1 MPLLTDK
8 EAIRQRLRA
17 DRRWCVYALGDLTP
31 RMFAKCEWF
40 TPDLTLVL
48 KDYGTS
54 ILFAH
59 GTGSIREALDH
70 CTFPVHLQVQRD
82 ALEEIKRY
90 ATVTNEKQ
98 MLRMGL
104 GLEGAEKKTRATE
117 STENTDLKRL
127 TGADVEALKNLYA
140 DGEATGESPDFFYD
154 SMVTDGVF
162 FGVYEGDD
170 LIAVT
175 GTHLVSPDE
184 GAAAI
189 GNVYVR
195 RDRRG
200 RGLSRRT
207 TAAVINALKGI
218 ETIGLN
224 VRADNAPAIRVY
236 ESLGFTLHCPF
247 IEGIATR

>member
-1 MPLLTDK
+1 MPLDSKVPFLNDK
-8 EAIRQRLRA
+8 TAIRSLLNT
-17 DRRWCVYALGDLTP
+17 DPRWCVYALGDLTP

-98 MLRMGL
+98 MLRMGMGL

-140 DGEATGESPDFFYD
+140 
-154 SMVTDGVF
+154 
-162 FGVYEGDD
+162 
-170 LIAVT
+170 
-175 GTHLVSPDE
+175 
-184 GAAAI
+184 
-189 GNVYVR
+189 
-195 RDRRG
+195 
-200 RGLSRRT
+200 
-207 TAAVINALKGI
+207 
-218 ETIGLN
+218 
-224 VRADNAPAIRVY
+224 
-236 ESLGFTLHCPF
+236 
-247 IEGIATR
+247 